1 MCSFAF
7 VHEVYPWCIPDIPKC
22 VVISRGKWGFPMR
35 WNGIACWLEVRIVP
49 HHLRQLKTASQSPM
63 TLLHGKKSMGLHPFC
78 TLSGYLLK
86 FKTTT
91 SHKPAKAPST
101 GSLHLQL
108 SGSGEWCQKEKAK
121 VSRGYPIPWSFSP
134 CKSPN
139 SHQLCCK
146 PRMLLA
152 KVRPLRIGCKS
163 GFSVLSAENA
173 N

>member
-1 MCSFAF
+1 MGCLFPGVQNPRSWVICEVTCVPLHLFMRPDMTQMCRYFTGKMSN
-7 VHEVYPWCIPDIPKC
+7 HEMEWDTIV
-22 VVISRGKWGFPMR
+22 
-35 WNGIACWLEVRIVP
+35 EVRIVP

-63 TLLHGKKSMGLHPFC
+63 TPIWEKIMEKSPFC

-139 SHQLCCK
+139 SHQ
-146 PRMLLA
+146 
-152 KVRPLRIGCKS
+152 
-163 GFSVLSAENA
+163 
-173 N
+173 